1 MSDPMPA
8 DQVSVRLRVNGALT
22 DATVP
27 ARLLLSDFLRH
38 ELKLTG
44 THVGCEQGIC
54 GACTILLNGSSVR
67 SCLILAAQCDAA
79 DIETIEGLS
88 ASGRAAAIQEEF
100 SKHRGLQCGFCTP
113 GFIVG
118 ITELAEMTPG
128 ELTDAEL
135 RRRLSGHL
143 CRCTGYAG
151 IIAAT
156 KAVLKARLNDQP
168 GQPTAEASP

>member
-1 MSDPMPA
+1 MSAPA
-8 DQVSVRLRVNGALT
+8 PAEQVPVRLRVNGALT

-27 ARLLLSDFLRH
+27 ARMLLSDFLRH

-88 ASGRAAAIQEEF
+88 ASGRVAAIQEEF
-100 SKHRGLQCGFCTP
+100 SKHHGLQCGFCTP

-118 ITELAEMTPG
+118 VTELADEMTTG
-128 ELTDAEL
+128 VLTDAEL
-135 RRRLSGHL
+135 RHRLSGHL

-151 IIAAT
+151 IIAAV
-156 KAVLKARLNDQP
+156 KAVLNADRNDHS
-168 GQPTAEASP
+168 GQSTGEA